1 MGLTI
6 LENLADKKPCGRHT
20 KNESLSLMYELVS
33 SHRGE
38 IEEALERGYSWKQI
52 DEACRVSWQEQSDK
66 ACDIYWW
73 IGGHM
78 VENCYRALKNGVT
91 ARKKKP
97 LSLEVTVTKR

>member
-66 ACDIYWW
+66 ACDIY
-73 IGGHM
+73 M
-78 VENCYRALKNGVT
+78 NYEATKKALREFRDYEL
-91 ARKKKP
+91 RKK
-97 LSLEVTVTKR
+97 LNLQ